1 MYTVRPVPKTHS
13 ALLFQNT
20 WLVDED
26 VCYDELTITKT
37 ARVIAPEGKFI
48 TLTVDGMGREL
59 KPGHYVGEVKLSL
72 SDGYLMQPHG
82 LMNANQ
88 ISRYFH
94 TAVTVEDGKL
104 SEGKCVPALL
114 NGGSVSDARM
124 EGVYIAST
132 EESFNGVVVAGE
144 SEYTIDRVTMDLEG
158 FADNDFLGVGAAVTA
173 IDKAKVTVNDSKLTL
188 SGVTRCAIHVGG
200 DSEVVLNNCEIENL
214 SPDSDRLGFFS
225 WQVGFLGTNRLT
237 QLTDNARVTYN
248 GCRLKTNG
256 WGVCSIDGSDEG
268 VKMLL
273 KDTSIE
279 LSGPR
284 AHGYGAF
291 CIGENEV
298 TFDHVTA
305 DVYGYPMML
314 MGMEGLGRANI
325 VNGSVIRGRRFGAL
339 VAGDDNSVFTI
350 ADSAFDTGKSSLCV
364 KGSGGTVIDV
374 KNSTFK
380 AGNGVI
386 LQMMDTDEAGMTSL
400 EFLVPVGET
409 DTPIEGR
416 DLTTVSEREDI
427 TLRLTDMEVEGD
439 FYNSTTNIRA
449 YARGALG
456 TPGEFHDTL
465 IGPVG
470 FFDAPPAD
478 MPAPPDHRGPKN
490 LGIEL
495 HNARVT
501 GVISAAGQAY
511 RDGLTRI
518 TEENR
523 LEMSNVRQWAQKPV
537 NNGVCVSLDE
547 SSAWVV
553 TGESWLT
560 SLDIAAGARLEAA
573 DGKTLTMTVDGVK
586 TPIAP
591 GCYTGVIRLAAE

>member
-1 MYTVRPVPKTHS
+1 MYTVRPVPKTRT
-13 ALLFQNT
+13 ALLFQCT

-37 ARVIAPEGKFI
+37 ARIIAPEGKFI
-48 TLTVDGMGREL
+48 ALTVDGMGREL
-59 KPGHYVGEVKLSL
+59 KPGHYVGDVRLSL

-82 LMNANQ
+82 LMSANQ

-104 SEGKCVPALL
+104 AESKCVPALL
-114 NGGSVSDARM
+114 NGGSVSDTRM
-124 EGVYIAST
+124 EGVSLAST
-132 EESFNGVVVAGE
+132 EESLNGVVVAGD
-144 SEYTIDRVTMDLEG
+144 SEYTIDHVTMDLEG
-158 FADNDFLGVGAAVTA
+158 FADNDFLGVGAGVTA
-173 IDKAKVTVNDSKLTL
+173 IDKARVTVNNSKFTL
-188 SGVTRCAIHVGG
+188 SGVTRCAIHAGG
-200 DSEVVLNNCEIENL
+200 DSEVIVNNCDIENI

-237 QLTDNARVTYN
+237 QLTDNARVSYN

-256 WGVCSIDGSDEG
+256 WGVCSIDGSDDG

-273 KDTSIE
+273 KDTTME

-314 MGMEGLGRANI
+314 MGMQGLGRANI
-325 VNGSVIRGRRFGAL
+325 LNGSVIRGRRFGAL

-350 ADSAFDTGKSSLCV
+350 ADSAFDTGKSSICV
-364 KGSGGTVIDV
+364 KGSGGTLIDV
-374 KNSTFK
+374 KNSTLK

-400 EFLVPVGET
+400 EYLIPVGET

-416 DLTTVSEREDI
+416 DLATVSEKEDI
-427 TLRLTDMEVEGD
+427 RLRLTDMSVEGD

-449 YARGALG
+449 YERGGHG

-470 FFDAPPAD
+470 FFDAPPED

-490 LGIEL
+490 LGVTL
-495 HNARVT
+495 ANASVT

-523 LEMSNVRQWAQKPV
+523 LEMSNVRQWAQPPV

-547 SSAWVV
+547 KSLWCV
-553 TGESWLT
+553 TGECWLT
-560 SLDIAAGARLEAA
+560 ALDLAAGARLEAPA
-573 DGKTLTMTVDGVK
+573 GKTLTMRVDGAE
-586 TPIAP
+586 TPVAS
-591 GCYTGVIRLAAE
+591 GRYTGIIHLSVK

>member
-1 MYTVRPVPKTHS
+1 MYTVRPVPKTRT
-13 ALLFQNT
+13 ALLFQCT

-37 ARVIAPEGKFI
+37 ARIIAPEGKFI
-48 TLTVDGMGREL
+48 ALTVDGMGREL
-59 KPGHYVGEVKLSL
+59 KPGHYVGDVRLSL

-82 LMNANQ
+82 LMSANQ

-104 SEGKCVPALL
+104 AESKCVPALL
-114 NGGSVSDARM
+114 NGGSVSDTRM
-124 EGVYIAST
+124 EGVYLAST
-132 EESFNGVVVAGE
+132 EESLNGVVVTGD
-144 SEYTIDRVTMDLEG
+144 SEYTIDHVTMDLEG
-158 FADNDFLGVGAAVTA
+158 FADNDFLGVGAGVTA
-173 IDKAKVTVNDSKLTL
+173 VDKARVTVNNSKFTL
-188 SGVTRCAIHVGG
+188 SGVTRCAIHAGG
-200 DSEVVLNNCEIENL
+200 DSEVIVNNCDIENI
-214 SPDSDRLGFFS
+214 SPDSDHLGFFS

-237 QLTDNARVTYN
+237 QLTDNARVSYN

-256 WGVCSIDGSDEG
+256 WGVCSIDGSDDG

-273 KDTSIE
+273 KDTTME

-314 MGMEGLGRANI
+314 MGMQGLGRANI
-325 VNGSVIRGRRFGAL
+325 LNGSVIRGRRFGAL

-350 ADSAFDTGKSSLCV
+350 ADSAFDTGKSSICV
-364 KGSGGTVIDV
+364 KGSGGTLIDV
-374 KNSTFK
+374 KNSTLK

-400 EFLVPVGET
+400 EYLIPVGET

-416 DLTTVSEREDI
+416 DLATVSEKEDI
-427 TLRLTDMEVEGD
+427 RLRLTDMSVEGD

-449 YARGALG
+449 YERGGHG

-470 FFDAPPAD
+470 FFDAPPED

-490 LGIEL
+490 LGVTL
-495 HNARVT
+495 ANASVT

-523 LEMSNVRQWAQKPV
+523 LEMSNVRQWAQPPV

-547 SSAWVV
+547 KSLWRV
-553 TGESWLT
+553 TGECWLT
-560 SLDIAAGARLEAA
+560 ALDLAAGARLEAPA
-573 DGKTLTMTVDGVK
+573 GKTLTMRVDGAE
-586 TPIAP
+586 TPVAS
-591 GCYTGVIRLAAE
+591 GRYTGVIHLSVK

>member
-1 MYTVRPVPKTHS
+1 MYTVRPVPKTRT
-13 ALLFQNT
+13 ALLFQCT

-37 ARVIAPEGKFI
+37 ARIIAPEGKFI
-48 TLTVDGMGREL
+48 ALTVDGMGREL
-59 KPGHYVGEVKLSL
+59 KPGHYVGDVRLSL

-82 LMNANQ
+82 LMSANQ

-94 TAVTVEDGKL
+94 TAVTVEEGKL
-104 SEGKCVPALL
+104 AESKCVPALL
-114 NGGSVSDARM
+114 NGGSVSDTRM
-124 EGVYIAST
+124 EGVYLAST
-132 EESFNGVVVAGE
+132 EESLNGVVVAGD
-144 SEYTIDRVTMDLEG
+144 SEYTIDHVTMDLEG
-158 FADNDFLGVGAAVTA
+158 FADNDFLGVGAGVTA
-173 IDKAKVTVNDSKLTL
+173 IDKAKVTVNNSKFTL
-188 SGVTRCAIHVGG
+188 SGVTRCAIHAGG
-200 DSEVVLNNCEIENL
+200 DSEVIVNNCDIENI

-237 QLTDNARVTYN
+237 QLTDNARVSYN

-256 WGVCSIDGSDEG
+256 WGVCSIDGSDDG

-273 KDTSIE
+273 KDTTME

-314 MGMEGLGRANI
+314 MGMQGLGRANI
-325 VNGSVIRGRRFGAL
+325 LNGSVIRGRRFGAL

-350 ADSAFDTGKSSLCV
+350 ADSAFDTGKSSICL
-364 KGSGGTVIDV
+364 KGSGGTLIDV
-374 KNSTFK
+374 KNSTLK

-400 EFLVPVGET
+400 EYLIPVGET

-416 DLTTVSEREDI
+416 DLATVSEKEDI
-427 TLRLTDMEVEGD
+427 RLRLTDMSVEGD

-449 YARGALG
+449 YERGGHG

-470 FFDAPPAD
+470 FFDAPPED

-490 LGIEL
+490 LGVTL
-495 HNARVT
+495 ANASVT
-501 GVISAAGQAY
+501 GIISAAGQAY
-511 RDGLTRI
+511 KDGLTRI

-523 LEMSNVRQWAQKPV
+523 LEMSNVRQWAQPPV

-547 SSAWVV
+547 KSLWCV
-553 TGESWLT
+553 TGECWLT
-560 SLDIAAGARLEAA
+560 ALDLAVGARLEAPA
-573 DGKTLTMTVDGVK
+573 GKTLTMRVDGAE
-586 TPIAP
+586 TPVAS
-591 GCYTGVIRLAAE
+591 GRYTGIIHLSVK